1 VQTRITSTVFLR
13 RLPVMTSG
21 ASVFC
26 PVETKADFNTTKNRA
41 QHTPYRGTVVVVSDG
56 LIEHGQF
63 DFKFKVDIAR
73 AVAAGGCDR

>member
-1 VQTRITSTVFLR
+1 VQTRITSTVFLH

-41 QHTPYRGTVVVVSDG
+41 QHTPYPVVVVSDG